1 MDQDLALEILME
13 GHSVFL
19 TGPAGSGK
27 TYLLNKYIREAR
39 AEGKNVAIT
48 ATTGLAATHLGG
60 NTIHAW
66 SGIGVYDEVPK
77 YFYDN
82 LTKARLETVQKADVL
97 IIDEVS
103 MLHDYRLDMIDEVL
117 QKIRL
122 NNEPFG
128 GLQIILCGDFF
139 QLPPV
144 NRQDSK
150 QGSFVVDSR
159 VWQDLDPVICYLD
172 TQFRQNDDHYLG
184 ILNAIRH
191 GDIRRRHL
199 NLLLSRKNQDVGEST
214 ELYTTNIDVD
224 RINYKKLDELD
235 EEEHEYEMQTTGKTN
250 YVESLKRSCLAEE
263 NLRLKKHALV
273 MFIKNSPEKKFVN
286 GSLGE
291 VIDFEALTNYP
302 IVKLKNGQKIT
313 VKPDT
318 WELRDGDKK
327 RASLVQLPIRLAWAI
342 TVHKS
347 QGMTLDGANI
357 DLSKSFIEGMGYVAL
372 SRVRSLED
380 LNILGI
386 NAMALRVSPRAIEID
401 EVLRSKSRSD
411 SKRFDY
417 LRPRIVERKN
427 KPKPKPK
434 KSSNAQSWADKL
446 EKMRKDYPNAYKP
459 WTTKDDEKLME
470 LFSKNKAVDIN
481 DLTKTLGRHPGSI
494 KIRLKKHFGE
504 DAVI

>member
-1 MDQDLALEILME
+1 MDQDLALEILLE

-27 TYLLNKYIREAR
+27 TYLLNKFISEAR
-39 AEGKNVAIT
+39 ADGKNVAIT

-66 SGIGVYDEVPK
+66 SGIGVYDDIPK

-103 MLHDYRLDMIDEVL
+103 MLHDFRLDMINEVL
-117 QKIRL
+117 QKIRIS
-122 NNEPFG
+122 NEPFG
-128 GLQIILCGDFF
+128 GLQVILCGDFF

-144 NRQDSK
+144 NRADSK
-150 QGSFVVDSR
+150 QGSFIIDSN
-159 VWQDLDPVICYLD
+159 VWQELEPVICYLQ
-172 TQFRQNDDHYLG
+172 TQYRQNDDEYLG
-184 ILNAIRH
+184 VLNAIRS

-199 NLLLSRKNQDVGEST
+199 NSLLARQNQSIGEFT

-224 RINYKKLDELD
+224 KINHRKLDEL
-235 EEEHEYEMQTTGKTN
+235 ESEEHIYDMETSGKAN
-250 YVESLKRSCLAEE
+250 YVESLKRSCLADES
-263 NLRLKKHALV
+263 LRLKKHALI
-273 MFIKNSPEKKFVN
+273 MFIKNSPDKKYVN

-291 VIDFEALTNYP
+291 VVDFEALTNYP
-302 IVKLKNGQKIT
+302 IVKLKNGNKIT

-347 QGMTLDGANI
+347 QGMTLDGAHI
-357 DLSKSFIEGMGYVAL
+357 DLSKAFVEGMGYVAL
-372 SRVRSLED
+372 SRVRSLDD

-386 NAMALRVSPRAIEID
+386 NATAFKVSPRAIDID
-401 EVLRSKSRSD
+401 EQLRSKSSKD
-411 SKRFDY
+411 AKRFEY
-417 LRPRIVERKN
+417 LKPRIIQRKN
-427 KPKPKPK
+427 KPKVKLK
-434 KSSNAQSWADKL
+434 KTDKKQSWNEKL
-446 EKMRKDYPNAYKP
+446 EKMRKEYPNAYKP
-459 WTTKDDEKLME
+459 WTASDDEE
-470 LFSKNKAVDIN
+470 LVKVFTKNKQVDLSE
-481 DLTKTLGRHPGSI
+481 LTKIFGRHPGSI